1 MIFKLLEAS
10 WVKRRL
16 DREEAKGMNI
26 LVVDDEE
33 VIRSGIERTIRKGFP
48 QHRIMTAGSPEEAVE
63 LLQTLPIDLV
73 LTDVLMPG
81 MTGLE
86 LIEISRGRHSHIKWV
101 VISAYSEF
109 AYAQEAVRLG
119 AKDYLL
125 KPIGKD
131 KLIAKIQELESEI
144 ARENERNKE
153 EQLLGRNL
161 RFLREA
167 IFARWASDL
176 DLGGIDL
183 APFVGNHP
191 YFHLIMLRL
200 DSETDLRLEH
210 FIVENV
216 MSELID
222 SSGEGFVASIDS
234 KSLLGLVTLR
244 EEGGLGRLIEQ
255 LRSHLKR
262 YLKIPFQVVHSD
274 RITELDAV
282 PEQVKRMHKSSESQ
296 VYDHY
301 ASGGEKAVE
310 VAIQYIQSHL
320 SAELTLE
327 KVASV
332 VYLNPVYFSQLFKQ
346 KTGGGFKEYVTQ
358 LRLDRAME
366 LLRQSELKI
375 GEIAERVGYP
385 DVRHFSQIFRKKA
398 GCTPS
403 EYRQS
408 TPSPTTV
415 Q

>member
-1 MIFKLLEAS
+1 
-10 WVKRRL
+10 
-16 DREEAKGMNI
+16 MNI

-33 VIRSGIERTIRKGFP
+33 VIRSGVERTIRKAFP
-48 QHRIMTAGSPEEAVE
+48 QHRVVMADSPEAAVE
-63 LLQTLPIDLV
+63 LLKSLPIDLV

-86 LIEISRGRHSHIKWV
+86 LIEISRGRHSHIKWI

-109 AYAQEAVRLG
+109 AYAKEAVRLG

-131 KLIAKIQELESEI
+131 TLIDKIKELELEI
-144 ARENERNKE
+144 EKENERNKE
-153 EQLLGRNL
+153 AQLLSRNL

-222 SSGEGFVASIDS
+222 TAGDGFVASIDS

-244 EEGGLGRLIEQ
+244 EEQGLGPLIEQ
-255 LRSHLKR
+255 MRSHLKR

-274 RITELDAV
+274 RITDLDAV
-282 PEQVKRMHKSSESQ
+282 PEQVKRMRKSSESQ

-310 VAIQYIQSHL
+310 VAIQYIRSHMA
-320 SAELTLE
+320 SELTLE
-327 KVASV
+327 KVSSV

-346 KTGGGFKEYVTQ
+346 KTGGGFKEYVTG
-358 LRLDRAME
+358 LRLERAME
-366 LLRQSELKI
+366 LLRDSELKI
-375 GEIAERVGYP
+375 GEIAEKVGYP

-403 EYRQS
+403 EYRQN
-408 TPSPTTV
+408 TTAPTL
-415 Q
+415 

>member
-1 MIFKLLEAS
+1 
-10 WVKRRL
+10 
-16 DREEAKGMNI
+16 MNI

-33 VIRSGIERTIRKGFP
+33 VIRSGIERTIRREFP
-48 QHRIMTAGSPEEAVE
+48 QHRVAMADSPEAAVE
-63 LLQTLPIDLV
+63 LLTSMPIDLV

-109 AYAQEAVRLG
+109 AYAKEAVRLG

-131 KLIAKIQELESEI
+131 TLIAKIKELELEI
-144 ARENERNKE
+144 AKENERNKE
-153 EQLLGRNL
+153 AQLLSRNL

-176 DLGGIDL
+176 DLGGLDL

-191 YFHLIMLRL
+191 HFNLIMVRL
-200 DSETDLRLEH
+200 DSDSDLRLEH

-222 SSGEGFVASIDS
+222 TAGDGFVASIDS

-244 EEGGLGRLIEQ
+244 EESGLGPLIEQ
-255 LRSHLKR
+255 LRTHLKR
-262 YLKIPFQVVHSD
+262 YLKIPFQVVHSE
-274 RITELDAV
+274 RITNLEAV
-282 PEQVKRMHKSSESQ
+282 PDQVKRMHKSSESQ

-310 VAIQYIQSHL
+310 VAIQYIHSHMA
-320 SAELTLE
+320 SELTLE
-327 KVASV
+327 KVASI

-346 KTGGGFKEYVTQ
+346 KTGGGFKEYITG
-358 LRLDRAME
+358 LRLERAME
-366 LLRQSELKI
+366 LLRESELKI

-403 EYRQS
+403 EYRQNAAVAAHS
-408 TPSPTTV
+408 V
-415 Q
+415 E

>member
-1 MIFKLLEAS
+1 
-10 WVKRRL
+10 
-16 DREEAKGMNI
+16 MNI

-33 VIRSGIERTIRKGFP
+33 VIRSGIERTIRRQFP
-48 QHRIMTAGSPEEAVE
+48 QHRVLMAASPEEAVE
-63 LLQTLPIDLV
+63 LLKNLPIDLV

-86 LIEISRGRHSHIKWV
+86 LIEISRKRHSHIKWV

-109 AYAQEAVRLG
+109 AYAREAVRLG

-125 KPIGKD
+125 KPIGKEL
-131 KLIAKIQELESEI
+131 LIDMIQDIGEEI
-144 ARENERNKE
+144 EKENERNKE
-153 EQLLGRNL
+153 TQLLARNL

-183 APFVGNHP
+183 SPFVGNHP
-191 YFHLIMLRL
+191 YFHLLMLRL
-200 DSETDLRLEH
+200 DSESDLKLEH

-222 SSGEGFVASIDS
+222 SAGEGFVASIDS
-234 KSLLGLVTLR
+234 KNLLGLVTLR
-244 EEGGLGRLIEQ
+244 EAAGLGPLIEQ

-262 YLKIPFQVVHSD
+262 YLKIPFQVLHSE
-274 RITELDAV
+274 RITDLESV
-282 PEQVKRMHKSSESQ
+282 PEQVKQMHKSSESK

-310 VAIQYIQSHL
+310 VAMQYIHSHFA
-320 SAELTLE
+320 SELTLE

-332 VYLNPVYFSQLFKQ
+332 VYLNTVYFSQLFKQ

-366 LLRQSELKI
+366 LLSQSELKI
-375 GEIAERVGYP
+375 GEIADRVGYS
-385 DVRHFSQIFRKKA
+385 DVRHFSQIFRKKT

-403 EYRQS
+403 EYRQNAAA
-408 TPSPTTV
+408 PV
-415 Q
+415 H

>member
-1 MIFKLLEAS
+1 
-10 WVKRRL
+10 
-16 DREEAKGMNI
+16 MNI

-33 VIRSGIERTIRKGFP
+33 VIRSGVERTIRKAFP
-48 QHRIMTAGSPEEAVE
+48 QHRVVMADSPEAAVE
-63 LLQTLPIDLV
+63 LLKSLPIDLV

-86 LIEISRGRHSHIKWV
+86 LIEISRGRHSHIKWI

-109 AYAQEAVRLG
+109 AYAKEAVRLG

-131 KLIAKIQELESEI
+131 TLIGKIKELELEI
-144 ARENERNKE
+144 EKENERNKE
-153 EQLLGRNL
+153 AQLLSRNL

-222 SSGEGFVASIDS
+222 TAGDGFVASIDS

-244 EEGGLGRLIEQ
+244 EEQGLGPLIEQ
-255 LRSHLKR
+255 MRSHLKR

-274 RITELDAV
+274 RITDLDAV

-310 VAIQYIQSHL
+310 VALQYIRSHMA
-320 SAELTLE
+320 SELTLE
-327 KVASV
+327 KVSSV

-346 KTGGGFKEYVTQ
+346 KTGGGFKEYVTG
-358 LRLDRAME
+358 LRLERAME
-366 LLRQSELKI
+366 LLRDSELKI
-375 GEIAERVGYP
+375 GEIAEKVGYP

-403 EYRQS
+403 EYRQN
-408 TPSPTTV
+408 TTAPTL
-415 Q
+415 